1 MVYRGGGDMTEAR
14 AAGRPVA
21 LVTGV
26 GRSAGIG
33 AAVAVRLAGDGW
45 DVATSHWAPYDER
58 MTWGAVPGDVDRV
71 ADDIRAAGANT
82 VSVADDL
89 SDVEAPG
96 RILDVVLRELGP
108 VTALVMCHCESVN
121 SGLLDTTVE
130 SFDRHFAVNVR
141 ATWLL
146 IRELAEQLSSADG
159 SARIIAMTSDHS
171 VGNLPY
177 GASKGAMDRVVL
189 TAARELAHLRLT
201 ANVINPG
208 PVDTGWIDDDLRRA
222 IVAQSPFGRVG
233 QPADTAAL
241 VSFLCSAEGGWVN
254 GQLLHS
260 DGGLHS

>member
-1 MVYRGGGDMTEAR
+1 MSPPLA
-14 AAGRPVA
+14 RPVA

-33 AAVAVRLAGDGW
+33 AAVAVRLAADGW
-45 DVATSHWAPYDER
+45 DVATSYWAPYDQR
-58 MTWGAVPGDVDRV
+58 MPWGAAAGDVERV
-71 ADDIRAAGANT
+71 ADAIRATGART
-82 VSVADDL
+82 VSVAEDL
-89 SDVEAPG
+89 SDVEAPT
-96 RILDVVLRELGP
+96 RIFNAAQAELGAIS
-108 VTALVMCHCESVN
+108 ALVMCHCESVD
-121 SGLLDTTVE
+121 SGVLDTTVD
-130 SFDRHFAVNVR
+130 SFDRHYAVNVR

-146 IRELAEQLSSADG
+146 IREFAERLSATDG
-159 SARIIAMTSDHS
+159 SGRILAMTSDHS

-189 TAARELAHLRLT
+189 AAARELAHLRIA

-208 PVDTGWIDDDLRRA
+208 PVDTGWIDDELRET

-260 DGGLHS
+260 DGGLHT

>member
-1 MVYRGGGDMTEAR
+1 MSEVPLPE
-14 AAGRPVA
+14 RPVA

-45 DVATSHWAPYDER
+45 DVATSYWAPYDER
-58 MTWGAVPGDVDRV
+58 MPWGGSSAGGVEQV
-71 ADDIRAAGANT
+71 ADAIRATGART
-82 VSVADDL
+82 VAIADDL
-89 SDVEAPG
+89 SDVGAPG
-96 RILDVVLRELGP
+96 RILDAVHAELGAA
-108 VTALVMCHCESVN
+108 TALVLCHCESVN

-130 SFDRHFAVNVR
+130 SFDRHYAVNVR

-146 IRELAEQLSSADG
+146 IREYASRLPASQGAG
-159 SARIIAMTSDHS
+159 RILAMTSDHS

-189 TAARELAHLRLT
+189 AAARELAHLRIT

-208 PVDTGWIDDDLRRA
+208 PVDTGWIDDELREA

-233 QPADTAAL
+233 QPSDTAAL
-241 VSFLCSAEGGWVN
+241 VSFLCSAQGGWVN
-254 GQLLHS
+254 GQLIHS
-260 DGGLHS
+260 DGGLHA

>member
-1 MVYRGGGDMTEAR
+1 MAEMRR
-14 AAGRPVA
+14 SPRPVA

-33 AAVAVRLAGDGW
+33 AAVAVRLAADGW
-45 DVATSHWAPYDER
+45 DVATTYWAPYDQR
-58 MTWGAVPGDVDRV
+58 MPWGRPAGDTVRV
-71 ADDIRAAGANT
+71 GGDLRRAGART
-82 VSVADDL
+82 TAIHEDL

-96 RILDVVLRELGP
+96 RILHAAQAELGA
-108 VTALVMCHCESVN
+108 VSALVMCHCESVD
-121 SGLLDTTVE
+121 SGLLDTTVD
-130 SFDRHFAVNVR
+130 SFDRHYAVNVR

-146 IRELAEQLSSADG
+146 IRDFAERLPAVDG
-159 SARIIAMTSDHS
+159 TGRVIAMTSDHT

-189 TAARELAHLRLT
+189 AAARELAHLRIT

-208 PVDTGWIDDDLRRA
+208 PVDTGWIDDELRA
-222 IVAQSPFGRVG
+222 TIVAQSPFGRVG

-241 VSFLCSAEGGWVN
+241 VSFLCSTEGGWVN

-260 DGGLHS
+260 DGGLHA